1 MKVVRG
7 TQTRDLSP
15 FVAILSVSPY
25 YLNQHKKGIF
35 SILKGS

>member
-1 MKVVRG
+1 VGGNDTMKVVRG

-25 YLNQHKKGIF
+25 YNK
-35 SILKGS
+35 